1 MKQIERTKTITYRWW
16 RYDEYGIKQKDVI
29 DSETETIKNCI
40 IQEHIEALEESA
52 EDRIFEMITRG
63 FTCGELHDNIH
74 MIDDDPIDG
83 VEYSGWWE
91 VSTDAKDS

>member
-1 MKQIERTKTITYRWW
+1 MKEIQRTKTITYRWW
-16 RYDEYGIKQKDVI
+16 TDGDINPD
-29 DSETETIKNCI
+29 
-40 IQEHIEALEESA
+40 HIEALEESA

-74 MIDDDPIDG
+74 MIDDDPIGG

-91 VSTDAKDS
+91 VST